1 MPSWAPTPHHPK
13 NPMPEL
19 RGLHLPDTYLHM
31 VQAVLRQH
39 APEAT
44 VWAYGSRVNGDHH
57 EASDLDL
64 VLRHPSATPCPP
76 GQLNAL
82 REAFSDSN
90 LPLLVQLVD
99 WVRIP
104 AAFQAEIEAGY
115 VVVQSGTDVRHDP
128 LRQQPVK

>member
-1 MPSWAPTPHHPK
+1 
-13 NPMPEL
+13 MPEL
-19 RGLHLPDTYLHM
+19 GHLHLPDAYLRM
-31 VQAVLRQH
+31 VQTVLRQH

-64 VLRHPSATPCPP
+64 VLRHPCAQPCPP
-76 GQLNAL
+76 GQLDAL

-90 LPLLVQLVD
+90 LPILVQVVD
-99 WVRIP
+99 WARIP

-115 VVVQSGTDVRHDP
+115 VVVQVSC
-128 LRQQPVK
+128 